1 MVEYSQHY
9 GLKPE
14 KRRKHMKKL
23 LAILLSLLM
32 IVSCISMLSACGRK
46 GGNDEEKSSKKKDKI
61 EEEDEEVSIVG
72 KWEAEIDFAKVIGEE
87 LEDFDVDEMVVTLTA
102 EFDKKGKVELSFD
115 EDEIADAV
123 LDVLKDMVESEY
135 GMDFDDFLDES
146 GMTEDDLVE
155 AMFEDMDTSELHHE
169 GVYKLDGD
177 KLDMADDEDEFGE
190 NIYTIKLT
198 EKKLVLEEV
207 EYAHEDDLD
216 DSFGDFEEMLPIT
229 FKRK

>member
-1 MVEYSQHY
+1 
-9 GLKPE
+9 
-14 KRRKHMKKL
+14 MKKL

-46 GGNDEEKSSKKKDKI
+46 GGKDDETKSAKTKDKI

-102 EFDKKGKVELSFD
+102 EFDKKGKVELTLD
-115 EDEIADAV
+115 EDEKDDAE
-123 LDVLKDMVESEY
+123 LDVPKDVVESEY

-198 EKKLVLEEV
+198 EKKLVLEAV

-216 DSFGDFEEMLPIT
+216 DTFGDSEETLPIT
-229 FKRK
+229 YKRK